1 MRDTVV
7 RPERDWAHRRVG
19 LLLWGPQ
26 SVVILASAL
35 GASLLH
41 GAGILPLGARGWL
54 WIGAVLLIGT
64 ALADDRPRADRG
76 TLLAQTQ
83 ERRCWVSSALSA

>member
-7 RPERDWAHRRVG
+7 RAERDWAHRRVG
-19 LLLWGPQ
+19 LLAWGPP

-35 GASLLH
+35 GASLLY
-41 GAGILPLGARGWL
+41 GAGILPLGARAWL
-54 WIGAVLLIGT
+54 WIGAVLFIGT
-64 ALADDRPRADRG
+64 ALADDRPRADQG

-83 ERRCWVSSALSA
+83 ERRCWVSFSA